1 MDYIKAIAQVCS
13 VSLAAEN
20 LGISQP
26 ALSAHLRKIEK
37 ELGTRLFDRSKQP
50 LELTEAGK
58 AYLEYAQKAA
68 ALEGELQQQL
78 TDIENLQTGHLT
90 IGSASFMN
98 ITYLPKA
105 IVAYQEKYPEIELE
119 IIDGK
124 VPEIVNAAWT
134 GALDVFITPIK
145 GDEGRFHYEE
155 LLDEIIYLAVPAKWD
170 INEQL
175 KEKAVRIGAG
185 SGGPNQVKPLTKAEF
200 QSLCEHPFICL
211 KKGQDIG
218 NKMEQLFEHFDCRPQ
233 RTIRAEQTT
242 TTFAMTMAGA
252 GVSLVSQSRADDD
265 RIADQ
270 IKFYIADEDLCR
282 RKIYVAYPKNKYL
295 SKASERF
302 IDILEECVK

>member
-1 MDYIKAIAQVCS
+1 M
-13 VSLAAEN
+13 
-20 LGISQP
+20 
-26 ALSAHLRKIEK
+26 
-37 ELGTRLFDRSKQP
+37 
-50 LELTEAGK
+50 
-58 AYLEYAQKAA
+58 
-68 ALEGELQQQL
+68 
-78 TDIENLQTGHLT
+78 
-90 IGSASFMN
+90 
-98 ITYLPKA
+98 
-105 IVAYQEKYPEIELE
+105 
-119 IIDGK
+119 
-124 VPEIVNAAWT
+124 
-134 GALDVFITPIK
+134 
-145 GDEGRFHYEE
+145 
-155 LLDEIIYLAVPAKWD
+155 
-170 INEQL
+170 
-175 KEKAVRIGAG
+175 
-185 SGGPNQVKPLTKAEF
+185 KPLTKAEF

-265 RIADQ
+265 QIADQ